1 MRQWK
6 LRRQRSLIETVE
18 TAPLNWVTPLEEEAA
33 PGFGTGT
40 EIEGHGQENTEDACL
55 FSNSADLDK
64 TYESCSPYCDK
75 PCQIH
80 FNLDE
85 TGSDNNDDTTG
96 NK

>member
-1 MRQWK
+1 MEKQ
-6 LRRQRSLIETVE
+6 T
-18 TAPLNWVTPLEEEAA
+18 PLSKEPDWNRWNSTPNWVTPLEEEAA